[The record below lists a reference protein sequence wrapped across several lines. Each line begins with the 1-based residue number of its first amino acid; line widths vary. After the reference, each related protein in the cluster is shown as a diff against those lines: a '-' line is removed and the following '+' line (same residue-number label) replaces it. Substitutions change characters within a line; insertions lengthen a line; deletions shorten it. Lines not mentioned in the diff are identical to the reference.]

1 MIQFFFIKEKNI
13 IVDFLTFFVEKSS
26 IINGANLFFNCDFYV
41 YSSSFGVNKRLKYKI
56 LILWQMEEK

>member
-1 MIQFFFIKEKNI
+1 MIQFFYLKPKNI

-26 IINGANLFFNCDFYV
+26 IINSVNTFFNCDFYV
-41 YSSSFGVNKRLKYKI
+41 YSSSFGVNKTLKYKI